1 LYQTNKQ
8 KQIIM
13 KNEETLKAKIVA
25 RLTKWGNNEEKA
37 TEMVKEHFD
46 YVNTYYT
53 GVSKMAEVIMYL

>member
-1 LYQTNKQ
+1 MYQTKTK

-25 RLTKWGNNEEKA
+25 RLTKWGNNEERA
-37 TEMVKEHFD
+37 IEMVKEHFD
-46 YVNTYYT
+46 YVNAYYT